1 MMDLRDL
8 EVIKE
13 LLEKYETGSKLTEKE
28 EILKDKVE
36 SLIAFDLVN
45 QEYNNK
51 RKEFQ
56 THMEELIKK
65 AGE

>member
-13 LLEKYETGSKLTEKE
+13 LLEKYETGNKLTEKE

-36 SLIAFDLVN
+36 SLIAFDIVN

>member
-13 LLEKYETGSKLTEKE
+13 LLGKYETGSKLTEKE

-36 SLIAFDLVN
+36 SLLAFDIVN

-56 THMEELIKK
+56 SHMEELIKK